1 MAATAAAHLR
11 RTPSVFHFE
20 DHFAFEAVIG
30 RSPLSEVY
38 RARHRVTGELFAVK
52 RSMRRFSSRADRSR
66 LGSALCGLCGHP
78 MPWALHA
85 WGVGW
90 RVQLC

>member
-1 MAATAAAHLR
+1 MATAAAHMR
-11 RTPSVFHFE
+11 RTPSVVSPNLFTFE

-52 RSMRRFSSRADRSR
+52 RSMRRFRSKADRSR
-66 LGSALCGLCGHP
+66 WLAAP
-78 MPWALHA
+78 PALHTN
-85 WGVGW
+85 
-90 RVQLC
+90 LLSS

>member
-1 MAATAAAHLR
+1 MAATATAHMR
-11 RTPSVFHFE
+11 RTPSLFQFE

-52 RSMRRFSSRADRSR
+52 RSMRRFSSRADRNR
-66 LGSALCGLCGHP
+66 
-78 MPWALHA
+78 
-85 WGVGW
+85 
-90 RVQLC
+90 